1 MNIINTSDPKVVAEF
16 IAKKIISKLEAGR
29 RVLWLVP
36 GGSSIV
42 ATAIAAKIISS
53 HPHENLTVMPGDER
67 FGPVG
72 HTDSNWFQMEKEG
85 FSLPGARLVPLLTG
99 DDRET
104 TTKKYAEN
112 LKKYIAEAD
121 YVLGFFGVG
130 ADGHTAGM
138 LPGTPPL
145 RSSEFAASYQAAQY
159 ERVTVTPLVIDELDE
174 VVAFAVGEN
183 KCPILK
189 NLKQEVPIEDNPV
202 QLLKR
207 VPEFTLF
214 TDCAIS

>member
-1 MNIINTSDPKVVAEF
+1 MNTINTTDPQVVAEF
-16 IAKKIISKLEAGR
+16 IAKKIISKLESGKK
-29 RVLWLVP
+29 VLWIVP

-42 ATAIAAKIISS
+42 ATSLAAKMIVT

-72 HTDSNWFQMEKEG
+72 HADSNWFQMEKEG
-85 FSLPGARLVPLLTG
+85 FALPGARLVPLLVG
-99 DDRET
+99 DDRQT
-104 TTKKYAEN
+104 TTDKYAEN

-145 RSSEFAASYQAAQY
+145 GSSEYAASYQAAQY
-159 ERVTVTPLVIDELDE
+159 ERVTVTPVVIDMLDE
-174 VVAFAVGEN
+174 AVAFAVGEN
-183 KCPILK
+183 KWPILR
-189 NLKQEVPIEDNPV
+189 NLNKEVPAEDNPV

-214 TDCAIS
+214 TDCVM